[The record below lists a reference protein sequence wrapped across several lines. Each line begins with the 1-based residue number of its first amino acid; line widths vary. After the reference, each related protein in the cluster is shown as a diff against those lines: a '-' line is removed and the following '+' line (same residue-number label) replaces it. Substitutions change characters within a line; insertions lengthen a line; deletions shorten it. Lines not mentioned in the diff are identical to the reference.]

1 MRQCGTLSEVICL
14 TEGNAPRNA
23 TSSNLQGIRV
33 LVVEDG
39 WQVADALK
47 LSLESIGMIVAGP
60 VATSAE
66 ARCLAA
72 EHNPD
77 LAVVDV
83 NLNGEM
89 AYDLLKWL
97 HGRGTR
103 VVVISGYEDLPRSL
117 EKFAAILRKPFTA
130 TALFATLQQVMD
142 RDPTP

>member
-1 MRQCGTLSEVICL
+1 L
-14 TEGNAPRNA
+14 TEGKDARSA
-23 TSSNLQGIRV
+23 SSSSLRGVRV

-47 LSLESIGMIVAGP
+47 LSLEKMGMVVAGP
-60 VATSAE
+60 VATTAE
-66 ARCLAA
+66 AQRLAA
-72 EHNPD
+72 ECDPD

-89 AYDLLKWL
+89 AYALLHWL

-103 VVVISGYEDLPRSL
+103 VIVISGYEDLPGSL

-130 TALFATLQQVMD
+130 TALFATLRRVMD
-142 RDPTP
+142 RDRTP